1 MRLLENV
8 AAAPLDHLTTARRAT
23 VGGRARHRRG
33 WYTRRALA
41 AADVAGLSVA
51 FVASTIAF
59 ADRHPIGDHVGLSV
73 EVCLFFLTLPLW
85 LVFASALGLYDR
97 DDARADHSTADETS
111 GVINLVTLG
120 TWMVL
125 VAGWTT
131 GLAQPEP
138 DRSIGF
144 WALAVALVSLGRVA
158 ARMIVRRLPVYV
170 QNSVVIGAGHVGQL
184 VARKIQQHP
193 EYGIK
198 VVGFVDDNPRERRP
212 EIADLPLLGGLDD
225 VAGIVENKE
234 VDRVIVAFS
243 GEADDQTMSLVRSL
257 RDENVIVDLV
267 PRLFELVGPRAD
279 IHLLEGLPLLTV
291 PPARLRRTSRIEA
304 RRRCRRR
311 HRSARVD
318 RARLLSIAAIRIR
331 RESPGP
337 VFFRQTRLGMNR
349 RPFTAL
355 KFRTMRVD
363 TDDAEHREYIQRT
376 MRAEAP
382 MTRTGPTSSSARDAV
397 TPFGRFLRKTSLDEL
412 PQLINVLRG
421 DMSLVGP
428 RPCIP
433 YETELFEPHH
443 FDRFL
448 VPAGHHGSLAGHG
461 AGELDL
467 RRGARDGR
475 RLRAWLVDRPRPSD
489 SCLRTPFAARCAS
502 GARPDEHR
510 SASRS
515 SASDTGARTSFATST
530 SSPAPR
536 SSRFAIA
543 TSSASS

>member
-1 MRLLENV
+1 M
-8 AAAPLDHLTTARRAT
+8 
-23 VGGRARHRRG
+23 
-33 WYTRRALA
+33 
-41 AADVAGLSVA
+41 AGLSVA
-51 FVASTIAF
+51 FVAATIAF

-198 VVGFVDDNPRERRP
+198 VVGFVDDNPREKRP

-225 VAGIVENKE
+225 VAWIVANKE

-291 PPARLRRTSRIEA
+291 PPARLRRTSRITK
-304 RRRCRRR
+304 
-311 HRSARVD
+311 RVVD
-318 RARLLSIAAIRIR
+318 VVAATVLLVLTAPVFAIAAIRIR

-355 KFRTMRVD
+355 KLRSMRVD

-376 MRAEAP
+376 MS
-382 MTRTGPTSSSARDAV
+382 G
-397 TPFGRFLRKTSLDEL
+397 
-412 PQLINVLRG
+412 
-421 DMSLVGP
+421 
-428 RPCIP
+428 
-433 YETELFEPHH
+433 
-443 FDRFL
+443 
-448 VPAGHHGSLAGHG
+448 
-461 AGELDL
+461 
-467 RRGARDGR
+467 RGADGR
-475 RLRAWLVDRPRPSD
+475 ERN
-489 SCLRTPFAARCAS
+489 
-502 GARPDEHR
+502 
-510 SASRS
+510 
-515 SASDTGARTSFATST
+515 
-530 SSPAPR
+530 
-536 SSRFAIA
+536 A
-543 TSSASS
+543 TSSRARARLRRSAGSCGRRASTSCRS

>member
-1 MRLLENV
+1 MRLLEN
-8 AAAPLDHLTTARRAT
+8 AAAPRLEHLTTKRPAT
-23 VGGRARHRRG
+23 VDGRARHRRG

-41 AADVAGLSVA
+41 AADVAGLSLA
-51 FVASTIAF
+51 FVMSTIAF
-59 ADRHPIGDHVGLSV
+59 ADRRPIGDHVSLSV

-85 LVFASALGLYDR
+85 LVFARALGLYDR
-97 DDARADHSTADETS
+97 DDARADHSTADETF

-158 ARMIVRRLPVYV
+158 ARMIVRRLPAYV
-170 QNSVVIGAGHVGQL
+170 QNGVVIGAGHVGQL

-198 VVGFVDDNPRERRP
+198 VVGFVDDNPRGRRP
-212 EIADLPLLGGLDD
+212 EVADLPLLGGLDD
-225 VAGIVENKE
+225 VAGIVENRE

-243 GEADDQTMSLVRSL
+243 GEADDRTMSLVRSL

-291 PPARLRRTSRIEA
+291 PPARLRRSSRITK
-304 RRRCRRR
+304 
-311 HRSARVD
+311 RVFD
-318 RARLLSIAAIRIR
+318 VVGATVLLVLTAPVFAIAAIRIS
-331 RESPGP
+331 RESSGP

-355 KFRTMRVD
+355 KLRSMRVD
-363 TDDAEHREYIQRT
+363 TDDAEHREYIQST
-376 MRAEAP
+376 MRAQAP
-382 MTRTGPTSSSARDAV
+382 MDANGTYKLSRESAV
-397 TPFGRFLRKTSLDEL
+397 TQFGRFLRKTSLDEL

-421 DMSLVGP
+421 EMSLVGP

-433 YETELFEPHH
+433 YETEFFEPHH

-448 VPAGHHGSLAGHG
+448 VPQGITGLWQVTARANSTF
-461 AGELDL
+461 GEALEMDVAYVRGWSIGLDL
-467 RRGARDGR
+467 R
-475 RLRAWLVDRPRPSD
+475 LL
-489 SCLRTPFAARCAS
+489 LRTPFALLRQ
-502 GARPDEHR
+502 RN
-510 SASRS
+510 
-515 SASDTGARTSFATST
+515 AT
-530 SSPAPR
+530 R
-536 SSRFAIA
+536 
-543 TSSASS
+543 